1 MNPISTWMSVGCLSV
16 ALFAANVAA
25 ASRPPIPAGPQDQQK
40 PTYSV
45 AEYNAFQAAHNE
57 QNATAKLK
65 ALDDFSAK
73 YPTPDQ
79 MTPYVY
85 RDYYLTYYSLKN
97 YPQTLAFVDKLLALG
112 DKVDFGSRL
121 EALVARAQ
129 SYFTGSADKALQTP
143 EQYTKARDSANQ
155 GLQMLTT
162 WQKPDNMTADQFA
175 AQKKNL
181 YAV

>member
-16 ALFAANVAA
+16 ALLAANVAA
-25 ASRPPIPAGPQDQQK
+25 ACRPPIPAGPQDQQK

-79 MTPYVY
+79 LTPYVY

-97 YPQTLAFVDKLLALG
+97 YPQTLVFVDKLLAMG

-121 EALVARAQ
+121 EALVAAAHRPIAAVEVLVHEPILARAH
-129 SYFTGSADKALQTP
+129 A
-143 EQYTKARDSANQ
+143 ARRRISDIHV
-155 GLQMLTT
+155 G
-162 WQKPDNMTADQFA
+162 A
-175 AQKKNL
+175 A
-181 YAV
+181 AVAAVS